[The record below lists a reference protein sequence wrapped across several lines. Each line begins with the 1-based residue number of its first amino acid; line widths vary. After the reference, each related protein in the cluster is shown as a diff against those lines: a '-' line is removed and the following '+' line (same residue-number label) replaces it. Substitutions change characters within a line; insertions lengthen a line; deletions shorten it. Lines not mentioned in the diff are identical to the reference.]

1 MSLKDLTGFLSKNS
15 PTILTCLA
23 AVGAVS
29 TTVLAVKATPR
40 AQDHL
45 YDAEDEKGGC
55 LTPIE
60 KVEAC
65 WKDYIPAAISGAA
78 TLGCIFGARYCS
90 HKQQEVLASGYILAH
105 TTLKEYERVV
115 SERLGEGKAAE
126 VREEV
131 RTRIADQQAAPANY
145 ISDKQQAIYT
155 GHGTSLFYDVP
166 EQQYFYSDIQ
176 FLKNSRNELN
186 DRLLAGHEPYIDQ
199 NEIRAEWGL
208 PWKKFGTE
216 NVITPERLLELNI
229 TPELMEN
236 GEVRLLL
243 DYELYPKS
251 EVLRR

>member
-23 AVGAVS
+23 AIGAVS
-29 TTVLAVKATPR
+29 TVVLAVKATPR

-45 YDAEDEKGGC
+45 YDAEDEKGGR
-55 LTPIE
+55 LTPSE
-60 KVEAC
+60 KVSAC
-65 WKDYIPAAISGAA
+65 WRDYIPTAVSGAA
-78 TLGCIFGARYCS
+78 TLTCIFGARYCS
-90 HKQQEVLASGYILAH
+90 HKQQEILASGYILAH
-105 TTLKEYERVV
+105 TTLQEYERVLND
-115 SERLGEGKAAE
+115 RIGEAKATEIRQE
-126 VREEV
+126 V
-131 RTRIADQQAAPANY
+131 TSRIADQQAPPSNY
-145 ISDKQQAIYT
+145 ISDKQEAIYT

-166 EQQYFYSDIQ
+166 EQQYFLSDIN
-176 FLKNSRNELN
+176 FLKNSKNEIN
-186 DRLLAGHEPYIDQ
+186 DRLLSGHEPYIDQ

-216 NVITPERLLELNI
+216 NVVTPEHLLQINI